1 MPLFAV
7 GRLQVEPGSAL
18 TDATPNRDAGSSQGD
33 FRLCRRP
40 AMADLVSSMD
50 GHAGT
55 RRSLAFVVVAAG
67 LLLTGCGS
75 TGTSNSSGM
84 GGAGGG
90 NPTNGS
96 GMGGA
101 GGGNP
106 ANGSGMGGSGG
117 GNPGNGSPMMS
128 SGSQY
133 HYSALT
139 CSAPKSLPGH
149 TVSVTLAD
157 MGMTSMM
164 GGTAPLGV
172 RMMLRAGPATVPA
185 GVVSLVAS
193 NVGWRT
199 HELIILPLPANGAA
213 GQRTAGP
220 DGKVTETGSLG
231 EASGSCAGGTGK
243 GIAARTVSWT
253 TVKLPAGRYELVCN
267 LANHYADGMHQ
278 ELVVT

>member
-1 MPLFAV
+1 
-7 GRLQVEPGSAL
+7 
-18 TDATPNRDAGSSQGD
+18 
-33 FRLCRRP
+33 
-40 AMADLVSSMD
+40 MADLVGRMD
-50 GHAGT
+50 GHAGA
-55 RRSLAFVVVAAG
+55 RRSFALAAVSAG
-67 LLLTGCGS
+67 LVLTGCGS
-75 TGTSNSSGM
+75 TGTS
-84 GGAGGG
+84 A
-90 NPTNGS
+90 GS

-101 GGGNP
+101 GGGDP
-106 ANGSGMGGSGG
+106 ANGSGMMGG
-117 GNPGNGSPMMS
+117 
-128 SGSQY
+128 GSQY

-199 HELIILPLPANGAA
+199 HELVILPLAADVAA
-213 GQRTAGP
+213 GQRRAGP
-220 DGKVTETGSLG
+220 DGKVAETGSLG
-231 EASGSCAGGTGK
+231 EASGSCAAGAGK